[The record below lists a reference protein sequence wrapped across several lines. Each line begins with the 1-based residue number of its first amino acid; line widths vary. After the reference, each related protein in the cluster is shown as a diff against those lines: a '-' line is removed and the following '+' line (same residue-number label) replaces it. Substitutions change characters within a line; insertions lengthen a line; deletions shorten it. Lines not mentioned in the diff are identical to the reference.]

1 MSVLMLRLA
10 GPMQSW
16 GTQSRFI
23 VRDTGL
29 EPSKSGVVGLLC
41 AALGW
46 PRDREQFPVN
56 GHDMAVEQ
64 LARSVRMGVRVDRSG
79 TVACDY
85 HTAGGERRAGSMLGH
100 DDKGK
105 PIAYAVPTADG
116 KASKTVVSHRYYL
129 ADADFL
135 VALEADPTL
144 LTTIANAVAA
154 PAWPVFLGRKSFVPG
169 RPVYTGQPVDDE
181 LTHALETT
189 PWPQRPNES
198 PPDQLRVVME
208 TDFGVG
214 PEVRHDVPLSFA
226 RRSFAPRHVETRF
239 IPVPA
244 VEDDPCC
251 I

>member
-29 EPSKSGVVGLLC
+29 EPSKSGVLGLLC

-46 PRDREQFPVN
+46 QRDRDQFPID
-56 GHDMAVEQ
+56 GRDMTVEQ
-64 LARSVRMGVRVDRSG
+64 LARSLRMGVRVDRPG
-79 TVACDY
+79 TVARDY
-85 HTAGGERRAGSMLGH
+85 HTAGGERRVGSVLGH
-100 DDKGK
+100 DHSGK
-105 PIAYAVPTADG
+105 PIPYGVAKADG
-116 KASKTVVSHRYYL
+116 SKPGTVVSERYYL

-135 VALEADPTL
+135 IALEADPAL
-144 LTTIANAVAA
+144 LAPLADAVAA
-154 PAWPVFLGRKSFVPG
+154 PTWPLFLGRKSFVPG
-169 RPVYTGQPVDDE
+169 RPVYTGPPLDGE
-181 LTHALETT
+181 LVHALETT
-189 PWPQRPNES
+189 PWPQRPHERS
-198 PPDQLRVVME
+198 PDQLRLVIE

-214 PEVRHDVPLSFA
+214 PEVRHDVPVSFA
-226 RRSFAPRHVETRF
+226 RRSFTPRHVETRF
-239 IPVPA
+239 VAVPA

>member
-16 GTQSRFI
+16 GTQSRFL
-23 VRDTGL
+23 VRSTGL

-46 PRDREQFPVN
+46 QRDREHFPIA
-56 GHDMAVEQ
+56 GHDMTIEK
-64 LARSVRMGVRVDRSG
+64 LARSVRMGVRVDRPG
-79 TVACDY
+79 TLARDY

-100 DDKGK
+100 DEKGK
-105 PIAYAVPTADG
+105 PITYGVAKADG
-116 KASKTVVSHRYYL
+116 SKPGTVVSERYYL

-135 VALEADPTL
+135 VGLNADPTL
-144 LTTIANAVAA
+144 LGTFADAVAA
-154 PAWPVFLGRKSFVPG
+154 PAWPIFLGRKSFVPG
-169 RPVYTGQPVDDE
+169 RPVYTGPPLDDE
-181 LTHALETT
+181 LPHALETT
-189 PWPQRPNES
+189 PWPRRPNES
-198 PPDQLRVVME
+198 PPDQLRLVIE

-214 PEVRHDVPLSFA
+214 PEVRHDVPVSFA

-239 IPVPA
+239 IHLPA